1 MKIPRRGSLRAA
13 LVTSVALSA
22 LLLAGCTGSNGSGR
36 SGDGSAAG
44 SGSSAAAKGPW
55 SYEDATG
62 KTVKLDSTPKRVVV
76 LNDIAISF
84 IEYGLRPV
92 GTFGQ
97 LTMAKDQRFE
107 GLDTKGIAQLGTG
120 YGDIDLEQLAALK
133 PDLVVTSV
141 YPTDDK
147 GTLDTTQPGY
157 GFKDKEQQQQ
167 VEAIAPVVQVEW
179 GGKGE
184 DVIEKIADLAESL
197 GAPESTVEAA
207 EDRFDKAEDE
217 LEKAAKAS
225 DVSVVSMYADGDGA
239 YVTRPSDEPTL
250 QMYSSFGV
258 DFVTPKPKGFYW
270 GIYSWENAGQISGDV
285 ILLSQQGYQ
294 VSDLEKQPTFADN
307 AALQAGQVHSWTF
320 PALDYASQ
328 ADYMTK
334 LAGWLGESK
343 KVS

>member
-1 MKIPRRGSLRAA
+1 MNTLRRGSVRAA
-13 LVTSVALSA
+13 LLTAVTATALI
-22 LLLAGCTGSNGSGR
+22 LTGCSSTGGSDDA
-36 SGDGSAAG
+36 GDGTSA
-44 SGSSAAAKGPW
+44 SSRAW

-62 KTVKLDSTPKRVVV
+62 ATVKVDHTPKRVVV

-97 LTMAKDQRFE
+97 LTMAKDQRFT
-107 GLDTKGIAQLGTG
+107 GLDKDGITQLGNG
-120 YGDIDLEQLAALK
+120 YGDIDLEKLAALK

-141 YPTDDK
+141 YPTDAK
-147 GTLDTTQPGY
+147 GTLDATQPAY

-167 VEAIAPVVQVEW
+167 VAAIAPIAQVKW
-179 GGKGE
+179 GGEGE
-184 DVIEKIADLAESL
+184 DVIEHIADLAESL
-197 GAPESTVEAA
+197 GAKENRVEAA
-207 EDRFDKAEDE
+207 EKDFDTAKDALQKAVKGKD
-217 LEKAAKAS
+217 LS
-225 DVSVVSMYADGDGA
+225 IVSMYADGDGA

-250 QMYSSFGV
+250 QMYTDFGV
-258 DFVTPKPKGFYW
+258 DFVVPKPKGWYW

-294 VSDLEKQPTFADN
+294 VADLEKQPTFADN
-307 AALQAGQVHSWTF
+307 AALAAGQVHSWTF

-334 LAGWLGESK
+334 LAGWIDESK
-343 KVS
+343 PVS

>member
-13 LVTSVALSA
+13 LVTSVAVSA
-22 LLLAGCTGSNGSGR
+22 LLLAGCSGANGSDDTAR
-36 SGDGSAAG
+36 SGDTAG
-44 SGSSAAAKGPW
+44 NASTASGPW
-55 SYEDATG
+55 SYKDATG
-62 KTVKLDSTPKRVVV
+62 ATVRTDSTPKRVVV

-97 LTMAKDQRFE
+97 LTMAKDARFDD
-107 GLDTKGIAQLGTG
+107 LVKDGITQLGQA

-141 YPTDDK
+141 YPTDAN
-147 GTLDTTQPGY
+147 GTLDETQPGY
-157 GFKDKEQQQQ
+157 GFKDKEQQKQ

-184 DVIEKIADLAESL
+184 DVIGKIAELAESL
-197 GAPESTVEAA
+197 GAPESKIEAA
-207 EDRFDKAEDE
+207 EDRFDEAEDT
-217 LEKAAKAS
+217 LEQAAKQS

-258 DFVTPKPKGFYW
+258 DFVNPAPKGFYW
-270 GIYSWENAGQISGDV
+270 GIYSWENAGQIKGDV

-294 VSDLEKQPTFADN
+294 VADLEKQPTFADD
-307 AALQAGQVHSWTF
+307 AALKAGQVHSWTF

-334 LAGWLGESK
+334 LAGWLEDSK

>member
-13 LVTSVALSA
+13 LVTSVAVSA
-22 LLLAGCTGSNGSGR
+22 LLLAGCSSANSDGSG
-36 SGDGSAAG
+36 DTAG
-44 SGSSAAAKGPW
+44 SGSTTASDGAW
-55 SYEDATG
+55 SYKDATG
-62 KTVKLDSTPKRVVV
+62 ATIKVDHTPKRVVV

-97 LTMAKDQRFE
+97 LTMAKDARFE
-107 GLDTKGIAQLGTG
+107 GLDTDGITQLGTG
-120 YGDIDLEQLAALK
+120 YGDVDLEKLAALQ

-141 YPTDDK
+141 YPTDEK

-157 GFKDKEQQQQ
+157 GFKDKEQEKQIQ
-167 VEAIAPVVQVEW
+167 AIAPVAQVKW

-184 DVIEKIADLAESL
+184 DVIDHIADLAESL
-197 GAPESTVEAA
+197 GAKESTVEKA
-207 EDRFDKAEDE
+207 EHRFDAARDRLEEVTKENE
-217 LEKAAKAS
+217 L
-225 DVSVVSMYADGDGA
+225 SVVSMYADGDGA

-250 QMYSSFGV
+250 QMYESFGV
-258 DFVTPKPKGFYW
+258 DLVNPKPKGFYW

-307 AALQAGQVHSWTF
+307 AALRAGQVHSWTF

-328 ADYMTK
+328 ADYMKK
-334 LAGWLGESK
+334 LAGWLEESK
-343 KVS
+343 QLS

>member
-13 LVTSVALSA
+13 LVTSVAVSA
-22 LLLAGCTGSNGSGR
+22 LLLTGCSGTNSGSDS
-36 SGDGSAAG
+36 SADG
-44 SGSSAAAKGPW
+44 GSSAAAKGPW

-62 KTVKLDSTPKRVVV
+62 TTVKTDSTPKRVVV
-76 LNDIAISF
+76 LNDIALSF
-84 IEYGLRPV
+84 IQYGLKPV

-107 GLDTKGIAQLGTG
+107 GLDTKGITQLGTG

-141 YPTDDK
+141 YPTDEK

-157 GFKDKEQQQQ
+157 GFKDMEQQKQIQ
-167 VEAIAPVVQVEW
+167 AIAPVVQVKW

-197 GAPESTVEAA
+197 GAPESKVEAA
-207 EDRFDKAEDE
+207 ERRFDTAEDE
-217 LEKAAKAS
+217 LEKAAKQS
-225 DVSVVSMYADGDGA
+225 DVTVVSLYADGDGA
-239 YVTRPSDEPTL
+239 YVTRPADEPTL

-258 DFVTPKPKGFYW
+258 DLVNPKPKGFYW
-270 GIYSWENAGQISGDV
+270 GIYSWENAGQITGDV

-294 VSDLEKQPTFADN
+294 VADLEKQPTFADN
-307 AALQAGQVHSWTF
+307 PALAAGQVHSWTF

-334 LAGWLGESK
+334 LAGWLDDSK

>member
-13 LVTSVALSA
+13 LVTSVAVSA
-22 LLLAGCTGSNGSGR
+22 LLLTGCSSANSSNGSD
-36 SGDGSAAG
+36 SAG
-44 SGSSAAAKGPW
+44 SGSTAASDGAW
-55 SYEDATG
+55 SYKDATG
-62 KTVKLDSTPKRVVV
+62 TTVKVDHTPKRVVV
-76 LNDIAISF
+76 LNDIALSF
-84 IEYGLRPV
+84 IEYGLKPV

-97 LTMAKDQRFE
+97 LTMAKDARFT
-107 GLDTKGIAQLGTG
+107 GLDTDGIAQLGAS

-141 YPTDDK
+141 YPTDEK
-147 GTLDTTQPGY
+147 GTLDETQPGY
-157 GFKDKEQQQQ
+157 GFKDTEQEKQI
-167 VEAIAPVVQVEW
+167 EAIAPVVQVKW

-184 DVIEKIADLAESL
+184 DVIETIADLAESL
-197 GAPESTVEAA
+197 GAKESTV
-207 EDRFDKAEDE
+207 DKAEKRFDAAADE
-217 LEKAAKAS
+217 LEKVAKEQ
-225 DVSVVSMYADGDGA
+225 DLSVVSMYADGDGA

-258 DFVTPKPKGFYW
+258 DFVNPKPKGFYW

-294 VSDLEKQPTFADN
+294 VADLEKQPTFADN

-328 ADYMTK
+328 ADYMQQ
-334 LAGWLGESK
+334 LSGWLADSK
-343 KVS
+343 KLS

>member
-13 LVTSVALSA
+13 LVTSVAVSA
-22 LLLAGCTGSNGSGR
+22 LLLAGCSSANSDGSG
-36 SGDGSAAG
+36 DTAG
-44 SGSSAAAKGPW
+44 SGSTTASDGAW
-55 SYEDATG
+55 SYKDATG
-62 KTVKLDSTPKRVVV
+62 ATIKVDHTPKRVVV

-97 LTMAKDQRFE
+97 LTMAKDARFT
-107 GLDTKGIAQLGTG
+107 GLDTDGITQLGTG
-120 YGDIDLEQLAALK
+120 YGDVDLEKLAALK

-141 YPTDDK
+141 YPTDEK

-157 GFKDKEQQQQ
+157 GFKDKEQEKQI
-167 VEAIAPVVQVEW
+167 EAIAPVAQVKW

-184 DVIEKIADLAESL
+184 DVIDHIADLAESL
-197 GAPESTVEAA
+197 GAKESTVEKA
-207 EDRFDKAEDE
+207 EHRFDAARDR
-217 LEKAAKAS
+217 LEKVTKENEL
-225 DVSVVSMYADGDGA
+225 SVVSMYADGDGA

-250 QMYSSFGV
+250 QMYESFGV
-258 DFVTPKPKGFYW
+258 DLVNPKPKGFYW

-307 AALQAGQVHSWTF
+307 AALRAGQVHSWTF

-328 ADYMTK
+328 ADYMKK
-334 LAGWLGESK
+334 LAGWLEESK
-343 KVS
+343 QLS

>member
-1 MKIPRRGSLRAA
+1 MKILRRGSLRAA
-13 LVTSVALSA
+13 LVTSVAVSA
-22 LLLAGCTGSNGSGR
+22 LLLTGCSGANDP
-36 SGDGSAAG
+36 GTAG
-44 SGSSAAAKGPW
+44 SGDTAGAAATKSGPW
-55 SYEDATG
+55 SYTDATG
-62 KTVKLDSTPKRVVV
+62 RTVKTDSTPKRVVV
-76 LNDIAISF
+76 LNDVAISF

-97 LTMAKDQRFE
+97 LTMAKDERFAD
-107 GLDTKGIAQLGTG
+107 LDTDGITQLGEA

-141 YPTDDK
+141 YPKDEQ
-147 GTLDTTQPGY
+147 GTLDDTQPGY
-157 GFKDKEQQQQ
+157 GFKDKDQQQQ
-167 VEAIAPVVQVEW
+167 VEAIAPVVQVKW

-197 GAPESTVEAA
+197 GAPESKVEAA
-207 EDRFDKAEDE
+207 EERFDKAEDT
-217 LEKAAKAS
+217 LEQAAEKS
-225 DVSVVSMYADGDGA
+225 DVSVVSMFADGSGA

-270 GIYSWENAGQISGDV
+270 GIYSWENAGQITGDV
-285 ILLSQQGYQ
+285 LLLSQQGYQ
-294 VSDLEKQPTFADN
+294 VADLEKQPTFADN
-307 AALQAGQVHSWTF
+307 AALEAGQVHSWTF

-334 LAGWLGESK
+334 LAGWLEDSK

>member
-1 MKIPRRGSLRAA
+1 MKTFRRGSFRAA
-13 LVTSVALSA
+13 LVTSVAVSA
-22 LLLAGCTGSNGSGR
+22 LLLAGCSSTNSSDD
-36 SGDGSAAG
+36 SAG
-44 SGSSAAAKGPW
+44 SGSSAAADGAW
-55 SYEDATG
+55 SYKDATG
-62 KTVKLDSTPKRVVV
+62 TTVKVDHTPKRIVV

-84 IEYGLRPV
+84 IEYGLKPV

-97 LTMAKDQRFE
+97 LTMAKDARFDD
-107 GLDTKGIAQLGTG
+107 LDTDGITQLGEA

-141 YPTDDK
+141 YPTDEK

-157 GFKDKEQQQQ
+157 GFKDKEQQKQ
-167 VEAIAPVVQVEW
+167 VQAIAPVAQVKW

-184 DVIEKIADLAESL
+184 DVIKTIADLAESL
-197 GAPESTVEAA
+197 GAKESTVDAA
-207 EDRFDKAEDE
+207 EDRFETAADD

-225 DVSVVSMYADGDGA
+225 DLSVVSMYADGDGA

-250 QMYSSFGV
+250 QMYTSFGV
-258 DFVTPKPKGFYW
+258 DFVNPKPKGFYW

-294 VSDLEKQPTFADN
+294 VADLEKQPTFADN
-307 AALQAGQVHSWTF
+307 AALEAGQVHSWTF

-328 ADYMTK
+328 AGYMQQ
-334 LAGWLGESK
+334 LAGWLEDSK
-343 KVS
+343 KLS

>member
-1 MKIPRRGSLRAA
+1 MKLPRRGTLRAA
-13 LVTSVALSA
+13 LVTSLAVPA
-22 LLLAGCTGSNGSGR
+22 LLLAGCSGANGTNDD
-36 SGDGSAAG
+36 GDAAG
-44 SGSSAAAKGPW
+44 ATGAAAGPW
-55 SYEDATG
+55 SYEDAYGT
-62 KTVKLDSTPKRVVV
+62 TVKVDHTPKRVVV

-84 IEYGLRPV
+84 IEYGLKPV

-97 LTMAKDQRFE
+97 LTMAKDARFDD
-107 GLDTKGIAQLGTG
+107 LDTDGITQLGTG

-141 YPTDDK
+141 YPTDAK
-147 GTLDTTQPGY
+147 GTLDTKSPAY

-167 VEAIAPVVQVEW
+167 VEAIAPVAAVEW

-184 DVIEKIADLAESL
+184 DVIEHIADLAESL
-197 GAPESTVEAA
+197 GAKESVVEQA
-207 EDRFDKAEDE
+207 EQRFDAAEDE
-217 LEKAAKAS
+217 LEKVTKAKQL
-225 DVSVVSMYADGDGA
+225 SVVSMYADGDGA

-258 DFVTPKPKGFYW
+258 DLVTPKPEGFYW
-270 GIYSWENAGQISGDV
+270 GVYSWENAGQITGDV

-294 VSDLEKQPTFADN
+294 VADLEKQPTFADN

-334 LAGWLGESK
+334 LAGWLEDSK
-343 KVS
+343 QLS